1 MQAFLTSAALV
12 GVAEIGDKTQLL
24 SFVLATRFRRP
35 FPIIAGILVA
45 TLLNHALA
53 GSIGVWLA
61 DVVPRPILNWTVS
74 LACVGFGI
82 WALFPGKLDM
92 HPGMHGAGAF
102 VTTFVAFFLAEM
114 GDKTQFATI
123 ALAAR
128 FDALAEVVLGTT
140 VGILIADAPAV
151 FMGEALAQRIPMKTM
166 RWSAAALFVGMGM
179 LPLLWP
185 AAAIR
190 FR

>member
-1 MQAFLTSAALV
+1 
-12 GVAEIGDKTQLL
+12 
-24 SFVLATRFRRP
+24 
-35 FPIIAGILVA
+35 
-45 TLLNHALA
+45 
-53 GSIGVWLA
+53 
-61 DVVPRPILNWTVS
+61 
-74 LACVGFGI
+74 
-82 WALFPGKLDM
+82 M
-92 HPGMHGAGAF
+92 HRAGAF

-114 GDKTQFATI
+114 GDKTQFATV

-151 FMGEALAQRIPMKTM
+151 FMGEALAQRFPMKTM

-185 AAAIR
+185 TVSIR

>member
-1 MQAFLTSAALV
+1 MQALLTSAALV

-82 WALFPGKLDM
+82 WALSPDKLDK

-102 VTTFVAFFLAEM
+102 VTTFARQEERLGH
-114 GDKTQFATI
+114 GDNCSHAKARQHLRRFTTAPGPPPITKTLFGR
-123 ALAAR
+123 AAR
-128 FDALAEVVLGTT
+128 LNPSLA
-140 VGILIADAPAV
+140 
-151 FMGEALAQRIPMKTM
+151 
-166 RWSAAALFVGMGM
+166 
-179 LPLLWP
+179 
-185 AAAIR
+185 
-190 FR
+190 